1 MTDRRPAAGGV
12 GRAQRALAAMAATV
26 IGLTALAIVALLI
39 CRAVGVPQS
48 AFTSGPLQLLAVLP
62 LPGLAIGL
70 VLLLS
75 VVVVS
80 VVARTRSQRP

>member
-1 MTDRRPAAGGV
+1 V
-12 GRAQRALAAMAATV
+12 V
-26 IGLTALAIVALLI
+26 LLI
-39 CRAVGVPQS
+39 CRAANVPQS

-70 VLLLS
+70 VLLLA

-80 VVARTRSQRP
+80 VVSRTRSQRP

>member
-1 MTDRRPAAGGV
+1 MPDPRPAGSGV
-12 GRAQRALAAMAATV
+12 GRTQRTLAAMAATV

-48 AFTSGPLQLLAVLP
+48 SFTSGPLQLLAVLP

-70 VLLLS
+70 VLLLA

-80 VVARTRSQRP
+80 VASRTRSQRP

>member
-1 MTDRRPAAGGV
+1 MAERRSPATGV
-12 GRAQRALAAMAATV
+12 ERAQRALAAMAATV
-26 IGLTALAIVALLI
+26 IGLTAIAIVVLLI
-39 CRAVGVPQS
+39 CRAANVPQS

-70 VLLLS
+70 VLLLA

-80 VVARTRSQRP
+80 VVSRTRSQRP